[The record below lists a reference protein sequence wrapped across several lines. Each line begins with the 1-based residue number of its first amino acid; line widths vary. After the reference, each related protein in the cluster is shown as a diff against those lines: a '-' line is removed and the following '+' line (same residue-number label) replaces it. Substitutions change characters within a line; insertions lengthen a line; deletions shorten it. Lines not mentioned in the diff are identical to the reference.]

1 MDQYA
6 ASPGHSTYCYA
17 KLAATLINFPLLL
30 ATFWCRER
38 YQRQMQWQSLSV
50 TLTIGGPTYL
60 IPPFLCQI
68 PFLLPASQFRLAWN
82 RLQIMLDCLSS
93 GLVYIRH
100 SAECIMHHTTLKL
113 GQCHYQ
119 WAAYTIAK
127 IFTLCTISDFPN
139 FTITFHTNHILECL

>member
-1 MDQYA
+1 MPAVLVAVPTVTQNLLH
-6 ASPGHSTYCYA
+6 PVSTSSITA
-17 KLAATLINFPLLL
+17 HHLLDFMVQGKISE
-30 ATFWCRER
+30 ADAMTIP
-38 YQRQMQWQSLSV
+38 
-50 TLTIGGPTYL
+50 IGGPTYL